1 LAELVINLDSLKVR
15 SHLLDA
21 RLEGRIILKWN
32 ETGRED
38 VNWINPDGDWVRQ
51 AFILVTVLLISAW
64 IALIRA
70 TSKTVPGR
78 CAYVLMSSEYVL

>member
-1 LAELVINLDSLKVR
+1 M
-15 SHLLDA
+15 
-21 RLEGRIILKWN
+21 
-32 ETGRED
+32 
-38 VNWINPDGDWVRQ
+38 NWINPDGDWVRQ